1 MPLPSRAGHHGGLL
15 RRPRRAAGKRNAS
28 PRGRHHGGGA
38 AAAAAT
44 RRPQRRGA
52 HRLPQ
57 GHRPPAAPPPL
68 RPQRDPQHR
77 AGLRGDPPLPTVGER
92 RRGARAGE
100 APSGAPGGL
109 GGRPGPARRGTA
121 PPRAGRGLRERPG
134 GALAQLVGSAW
145 GQARSAKG
153 EFLLRERLGGCVC
166 GGWCVRGSGAGRA
179 RPPATAF
186 SPPMRKNPAAGAMEV
201 PALAA
206 SWRCPGRW
214 AGGSTRVSLP
224 RWGVSGTDPE
234 MNLLFRMPHPFVVVV
249 VQKLLLTPTW
259 KLPLLPVTYK

>member
-28 PRGRHHGGGA
+28 PRGRHHGGG

-153 EFLLRERLGGCVC
+153 EFLLRERLGVCVGVVVC
-166 GGWCVRGSGAGRA
+166 ARVRRGQGKTASNRVFSSSDEEKPCRRSDGSAGSRSILAVPWPLGRGKHAGVSASLGGVRDGSRNES
-179 RPPATAF
+179 AF
-186 SPPMRKNPAAGAMEV
+186 QNASSFCCCCRSEV
-201 PALAA
+201 AVNTHLETTLAA
-206 SWRCPGRW
+206 CY
-214 AGGSTRVSLP
+214 L
-224 RWGVSGTDPE
+224 
-234 MNLLFRMPHPFVVVV
+234 
-249 VQKLLLTPTW
+249 
-259 KLPLLPVTYK
+259 